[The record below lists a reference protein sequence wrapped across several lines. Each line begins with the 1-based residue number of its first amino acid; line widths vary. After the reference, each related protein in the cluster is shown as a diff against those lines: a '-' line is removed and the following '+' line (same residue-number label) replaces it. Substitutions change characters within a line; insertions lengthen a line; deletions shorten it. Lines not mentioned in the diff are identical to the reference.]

1 MIRGVTVSFGIVV
14 GAATIV
20 FMVGDDDLLS
30 PLVVC
35 CSGDKEQCYEM
46 FIVVMLK
53 LTVMQI

>member
-20 FMVGDDDLLS
+20 FMVSDDDLLS
-30 PLVVC
+30 PLVVS

-46 FIVVMLK
+46 FIVAMLK